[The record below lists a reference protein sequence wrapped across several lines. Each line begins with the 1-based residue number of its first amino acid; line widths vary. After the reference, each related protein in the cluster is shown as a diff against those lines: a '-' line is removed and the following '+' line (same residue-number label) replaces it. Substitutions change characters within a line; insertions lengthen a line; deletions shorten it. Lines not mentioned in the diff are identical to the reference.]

1 MIIVAIQK
9 GNQVYVYKERNS
21 LIFIKNGQLQ
31 GYTATTVSVKQGNS
45 IYTYNDKGGL
55 LSVHS

>member
-21 LIFIKNGQLQ
+21 LLFIKSGQLQ
-31 GYTATTVSVKQGNS
+31 GYTATTVSVKQGNT
-45 IYTYNDKGGL
+45 IYTYNDHGSL
-55 LSVHS
+55 ISMHS